1 MALPS
6 GSKIL
11 VIDDDHLMHELTRAH
26 LKTFG
31 YQISSAYDGLAGLQM
46 LLQERPDVI
55 LLDYMMPQ
63 MTGEEVF
70 RELTYNARYGEV
82 RDTPVIMLTAR
93 DAREKLK
100 TDMLERGVSAYLQKP
115 FGLRELTNV
124 IENVHIIHDIRRR
137 NQQLTTEVRATRE
150 HLEVITRNA
159 PLGIF
164 STDADGRIQHINRVL
179 ARLLGFAEEALLFDK
194 SVAETP
200 ALSQTFL
207 STAVAR
213 VLTGKAPWQI
223 RNLRFMREGERPRI
237 LNVHCVPL
245 PKPEGELDGV
255 AGFVED
261 VTETEKRSAQLQM
274 LSTVGLALQRAL
286 GLDDLL
292 HLILTAITA
301 GPALG
306 FTRAII
312 FLLDR
317 NRRYLIGK
325 MGVGPANAEE
335 AHRTWENLARE
346 HITLEDFLEK
356 YGKARPATPNKF
368 DEKVRHQYFA
378 LAAKGSI
385 FLQDVLQ
392 RKPFRGLPENPDQ
405 SACRN
410 VFTALELADFVAV
423 PLVAKDR
430 LVGVIIADNL
440 YSKQVIDH
448 EQIALLELFAS
459 QAAQALEKAG
469 AYQRLEME
477 KRKLEKAYEELQST
491 HKRLLHSE
499 RLATIGNMAA
509 HVAHE
514 IRNPLVTI
522 GGFTRSLQRQLH
534 NPEAVKGT
542 LNIIAD
548 EVLRLEKILADVLEF
563 TRLPASIRQDIDL
576 NQIVAEVCALL
587 LNDLQTQRI
596 HLLKHVDANV
606 LPMRLDAVQIKQL
619 LMNLMQ
625 NAMHAMPEGGEL
637 EVRTELLEQQRVR
650 LLVRDTGS
658 GIAPE
663 VLEKIFTPFF
673 TTKAHGTGLGLTI
686 CRQIVHE
693 HGGEISVNSALG
705 QGSTFIIDLPIK
717 QKALA
722 PKKDFDISD

>member
-1 MALPS
+1 
-6 GSKIL
+6 
-11 VIDDDHLMHELTRAH
+11 
-26 LKTFG
+26 
-31 YQISSAYDGLAGLQM
+31 M
-46 LLQERPDVI
+46 LLQVRPDLV
-55 LLDYMMPQ
+55 LLDYMMPE
-63 MTGEEVF
+63 MNGEEVF
-70 RELTYNARYGEV
+70 LELTQNEDYDEV

-93 DAREKLK
+93 DAREHLK
-100 TDMLERGVSAYLQKP
+100 AEMLERGVSAYLQKP

-124 IENVHIIHDIRRR
+124 IENVNIIHDIRRR
-137 NQQLTTEVRATRE
+137 NQQLATEVRTTRE
-150 HLEVITRNA
+150 HLEVLTRNA

-164 STDADGRIQHINRVL
+164 STDAGGRIRHINKVL
-179 ARLLGFAEEALLFDK
+179 AQLLGFPHEEALFNK
-194 SVAETP
+194 SVTETP
-200 ALSQTFL
+200 ALQETFL

-213 VLTGKAPWQI
+213 VLTGKAPWQM
-223 RNLRFMREGERPRI
+223 RNLRFLRAQDRGRI

-245 PKPEGELDGV
+245 PKPDGDLEGV

-261 VTETEKRSAQLQM
+261 VTETEKRNAQLQM

-292 HLILTAITA
+292 RLILTAITA

-325 MGVGPANAEE
+325 MGVGPANEEE
-335 AHRTWENLARE
+335 AQRTWENLARE
-346 HITLEDFLEK
+346 HIPLEDFLEK
-356 YGKARPATPNKF
+356 YGKARPATLNKF

-385 FLQDVLQ
+385 FLQEILQ
-392 RKPFRGLPENPDQ
+392 RRLFRGLPERPDQ

-410 VFTALELADFVAV
+410 VFNALELNDFVAM

-430 LVGVIIADNL
+430 LVGLIIADNL
-440 YSKQVIDH
+440 YSNLPIDA
-448 EQIALLELFAS
+448 EQISLLELFAS
-459 QAAQALEKAG
+459 QAAQAIEKAG

-477 KRKLEKAYEELQST
+477 KRKLEHAYQELQLT

-534 NPEAVKGT
+534 NPEAVRNT
-542 LNIIAD
+542 LNIISD
-548 EVLRLEKILADVLEF
+548 EVVRLEKILADVLEF

-576 NQIVAEVCALL
+576 NQIAAEVCTLL
-587 LNDLQTQRI
+587 HNEARHQRI
-596 HLLKHVDANV
+596 QIQTRWDAGIS
-606 LPMRLDAVQIKQL
+606 PMRLDAVQIKQL
-619 LMNLMQ
+619 LMNLIQ
-625 NAMHAMPEGGEL
+625 NAIQAMPEGGEM
-637 EVRTELLEQQRVR
+637 EVCTELTAEKRVR
-650 LLVRDTGS
+650 ISVRDTGA
-658 GIAPE
+658 GITAE

-673 TTKAHGTGLGLTI
+673 TTKAHGTGLGLAI

-693 HGGEISVNSALG
+693 HGGEITVTSTPS
-705 QGSTFIIDLPIK
+705 QGSTFFVDLPT
-717 QKALA
+717 QQTSVAT
-722 PKKDFDISD
+722 KKVFDISEKIPSLRPRTIAPSNP